1 MDSSQ
6 PSATAL
12 SATLLRAAHLLVD
25 DAPPVFVDE
34 FAMPLCGARDT
45 AHLRMMLT
53 ALQDEAARYV
63 GAAHADSVLRAVRA
77 AVLIR
82 SRYTEEVVEASLTHG
97 ITQYVILGAGL
108 DSFAYRRR
116 ALVDQLRVFEVDH
129 PATQAVKRER
139 LCALSVP
146 LPAQLTFVPLDFAQ
160 DTVMGALRAG
170 GYRADE
176 PAVFSCLGVSQYL
189 PVTIQHMLLTQL
201 ASAAPG
207 SVLLW
212 GYLVPES
219 LLDDD
224 NRRVRACL
232 RAITAARG
240 EPILTDWTPMEMRAQ
255 LQTSGWTEV
264 TDLGAESALA
274 AYTVGRTDGLQHP
287 QTHRLIHAFV
297 AACR

>member
-12 SATLLRAAHLLVD
+12 SATLLRAAHLLLD
-25 DAPPVFVDE
+25 EAPPVFVDE
-34 FAMPLCGARDT
+34 LALPLCGARDAT
-45 AHLRMMLT
+45 HLRTMLT
-53 ALQDEAARYV
+53 TLQDEAARYV
-63 GAAHADSVLRAVRA
+63 GATHAASVLRAVRA

-82 SRYTEEVVEASLTHG
+82 SRYTEEVVEASLAHG

-116 ALVDQLRVFEVDH
+116 TLLDRLRVFEVDH
-129 PATQAVKRER
+129 PTTQAWKQAQLR
-139 LCALSVP
+139 ALSVS
-146 LPAQLTFVPLDFAQ
+146 LPSQLTFVPLDFTQ
-160 DTVMGALRAG
+160 DTVMGTLRAG
-170 GYRADE
+170 GYRIDE
-176 PAVFSCLGVSQYL
+176 PVVFSCLGVSQYL
-189 PVTIQHMLLTQL
+189 PVATAQRLLTQL

-232 RAITAARG
+232 RAITAARE
-240 EPILTDWTPMEMRAQ
+240 EPILTDWPPAEMRAL
-255 LQTSGWTEV
+255 LQACGWTAI
-264 TDLGAESALA
+264 TDLGAESTLA
-274 AYTVGRTDGLQHP
+274 TYTVGRTDGLQHP
-287 QTHRLIHAFV
+287 QTHRLIHASI
-297 AACR
+297 AAR

>member
-1 MDSSQ
+1 MDASQ

-12 SATLLRAAHLLVD
+12 SATLLRAAHLLLD

-34 FAMPLCGARDT
+34 LALPLCGARDV
-45 AHLRMMLT
+45 AHLRTMLT

-63 GAAHADSVLRAVRA
+63 GAAHAASVLRAIRA

-82 SRYTEEVVEASLTHG
+82 SRYTEEVVEASLAHG

-108 DSFAYRRR
+108 DSFAYRQR
-116 ALVDQLRVFEVDH
+116 ALVERLRVFEIDH
-129 PATQAVKRER
+129 PATQAWKHAR
-139 LCALSVP
+139 LRALSVP
-146 LPAQLTFVPLDFAQ
+146 LPSQLTFVPLDFARE
-160 DTVMGALRAG
+160 TVMGALRTG
-170 GYRADE
+170 GYRVEE

-189 PVTIQHMLLTQL
+189 PVTIVQRLLTQL
-201 ASAAPG
+201 AGAAPG

-232 RAITAARG
+232 RAVTAARG
-240 EPILTDWTPMEMRAQ
+240 EPILTDWTPTEIRTQ
-255 LQTSGWTEV
+255 LHACGWTQIM
-264 TDLGAESALA
+264 DLGVENALA
-274 AYTVGRTDGLQHP
+274 TYTGGRTDGLQHP
-287 QTHRLIHAFV
+287 QTHRLIHASVV
-297 AACR
+297 AR